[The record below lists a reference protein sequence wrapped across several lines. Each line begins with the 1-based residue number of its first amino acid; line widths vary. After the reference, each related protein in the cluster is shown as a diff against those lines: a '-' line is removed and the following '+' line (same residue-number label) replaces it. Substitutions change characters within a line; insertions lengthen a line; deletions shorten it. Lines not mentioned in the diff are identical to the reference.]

1 MGLFSFL
8 KSSIDKSR
16 EIIEISALL
25 SKKRSSKELVDDML
39 TQGPSD
45 RDLAKE
51 RLSLLCDSD
60 SSSSEIMQ
68 KYSVTREHLNALFRV
83 RKLFRRIRR
92 ILHRQD

>member
-8 KSSIDKSR
+8 KSSMDKSR

-51 RLSLLCDSD
+51 RLLLLSD

-68 KYSVTREHLNALFRV
+68 KYSVTREYLNALFRV
-83 RKLFRRIRR
+83 RKLFRRIKR
-92 ILHRQD
+92 ILHR